1 MIDAENCGILK
12 TCVATLEQIN
22 KSYRLSFTLLVHTHI
37 YIYIYIY
44 ILIDKVKKKFNQNF
58 KLESNFAPCVLSN
71 F

>member
-1 MIDAENCGILK
+1 MRKNPHGII
-12 TCVATLEQIN
+12 LESESKEQHLSTVS
-22 KSYRLSFTLLVHTHI
+22 KSCL
-37 YIYIYIY
+37 YIYIY

>member
-1 MIDAENCGILK
+1 MRKNPHGII
-12 TCVATLEQIN
+12 LESESKEQHLSIVS
-22 KSYRLSFTLLVHTHI
+22 KSCL

>member
-1 MIDAENCGILK
+1 MRKNPHGII
-12 TCVATLEQIN
+12 LESESKEQHLSTVS
-22 KSYRLSFTLLVHTHI
+22 KSCL
-37 YIYIYIY
+37 YIY